1 MERFKKT
8 LQAKVASEEQ
18 GPPEQGP
25 LTERVQQLADI
36 YARQATDVD
45 PAILDSERALMDS
58 ATGPED
64 LLADSRAM
72 AQYEA
77 EYARYTAQQQE
88 KVRNGTDVTTRSPAA
103 QEVIRIVSNATL
115 PELQNTAEMPP
126 DDWARQ
132 LRAYNSLRGWSTLPA
147 LLLLSNRL
155 GERYNRK
162 RRLDEDTP
170 LLADVKNPL
179 LYAWYRM
186 TDGPDNVKDAY
197 RGEAAVLHTLYPFG
211 AVMLTACFVKMSL
224 IEDGGLLTTIANRWA
239 TTMAARTYDTVTNVQ
254 AQAAAADKVVRFA
267 TGYDNTTAFDVAAA
281 SANTPQAAVVAASLV
296 TKLFG
301 GPVVAGA
308 ASAAVAVWNNP
319 HETHE
324 TIENMYTGVALA
336 GDAMETTAWES
347 SLPALMPSGQSV
359 ASTALSDMAGMEVT
373 PEYLADVGQTG
384 LGLVATVLEVGLVYT
399 GRRLGLP
406 EVDRSSAWVE
416 LVEARATPVELTCLR
431 NAKPAEMY
439 LRGIG
444 LSGPGC
450 DTIQAQTA
458 TAVMAH
464 QDGANW
470 SDACDLA
477 TKCLMDNEYVLD
489 ALKTGSV
496 DVPRWRAVKASLAPK
511 VVTAIDAFVYMFT
524 QAVVLSVVP
533 SETQVVASQ
542 VPVFRA

>member
-1 MERFKKT
+1 MASLTIDKVETPPQKGGAETTAERI
-8 LQAKVASEEQ
+8 AAIEGVI
-18 GPPEQGP
+18 
-25 LTERVQQLADI
+25 TELERRQRHMV
-36 YARQATDVD
+36 YARTANRHSRQQAVNTTGHWEGPVGKRMREGVHGEANSLKRRRIGAPASMDDLDAGRAKAQDLSQQVSQNETRLVLARARLAQLQEELAGEGQDGGAVD
-45 PAILDSERALMDS
+45 EVAETSDEYSQAIV
-58 ATGPED
+58 
-64 LLADSRAM
+64 ADSRAM

-162 RRLDEDTP
+162 RHLDEDTP

-186 TDGPDNVKDAY
+186 TDGPDNVEDAY

-281 SANTPQAAVVAASLV
+281 SANTPQAAVVAASLA

-308 ASAAVAVWNNP
+308 ATAAVAVWNNP

-336 GDAMETTAWES
+336 GDAMETTAWEA

-359 ASTALSDMAGMEVT
+359 PSTALSDLAGMEVT

-431 NAKPAEMY
+431 NAKPAE
-439 LRGIG
+439 R
-444 LSGPGC
+444 
-450 DTIQAQTA
+450 
-458 TAVMAH
+458 
-464 QDGANW
+464 
-470 SDACDLA
+470 
-477 TKCLMDNEYVLD
+477 
-489 ALKTGSV
+489 
-496 DVPRWRAVKASLAPK
+496 
-511 VVTAIDAFVYMFT
+511 
-524 QAVVLSVVP
+524 
-533 SETQVVASQ
+533 
-542 VPVFRA
+542 

>member
-8 LQAKVASEEQ
+8 LQAKIASEEQ
-18 GPPEQGP
+18 APPEQGP

-36 YARQATDVD
+36 YTRQATDAD

-64 LLADSRAM
+64 LLADNRATR
-72 AQYEA
+72 QYEA
-77 EYARYTAQQQE
+77 QYARYTAQQQE

-115 PELQNTAEMPP
+115 PELQNTAQMPP

-132 LRAYNSLRGWSTLPA
+132 LRAYNTLRGWSTLPA

-162 RRLDEDTP
+162 RRLDPDTP

-186 TDGPDNVKDAY
+186 SDGPDNNEDAY

-224 IEDGGLLTTIANRWA
+224 IDDGGLLTTIANRWA
-239 TTMAARTYDTVTNVQ
+239 TTMVARTYDTVTNLQ
-254 AQAAAADKVVRFA
+254 AQAGAADKILRFA

-301 GPVVAGA
+301 GHPAAGVAA
-308 ASAAVAVWNNP
+308 TAAVAVWNNP

-324 TIENMYTGVALA
+324 TIENMYTGVAVA
-336 GDAMETTAWES
+336 GDAMETAPWEA

-359 ASTALSDMAGMEVT
+359 SSTALSDMAGMDVT
-373 PEYLADVGQTG
+373 PEYLADAGQTG
-384 LGLVATVLEVGLVYT
+384 LGLVAAVLEVALVYT
-399 GRRLGLP
+399 GRRLGVP

-450 DTIQAQTA
+450 DTIQAQAA

-464 QDGANW
+464 QDGASW
-470 SDACDLA
+470 SEACDLA
-477 TKCLMDNEYVLD
+477 TKCLMDNKYVLE
-489 ALKTGSV
+489 AVKTGSV
-496 DVPRWRAVKASLAPK
+496 DVPRWRAVKARLAPNI
-511 VVTAIDAFVYMFT
+511 VTAIDAFVYMVT

-533 SETQVVASQ
+533 SDTQVVSSQ
-542 VPVFRA
+542 VVPF

>member
-1 MERFKKT
+1 M
-8 LQAKVASEEQ
+8 
-18 GPPEQGP
+18 
-25 LTERVQQLADI
+25 
-36 YARQATDVD
+36 
-45 PAILDSERALMDS
+45 
-58 ATGPED
+58 
-64 LLADSRAM
+64 
-72 AQYEA
+72 
-77 EYARYTAQQQE
+77 
-88 KVRNGTDVTTRSPAA
+88 
-103 QEVIRIVSNATL
+103 
-115 PELQNTAEMPP
+115 
-126 DDWARQ
+126 
-132 LRAYNSLRGWSTLPA
+132 
-147 LLLLSNRL
+147 
-155 GERYNRK
+155 
-162 RRLDEDTP
+162 
-170 LLADVKNPL
+170 
-179 LYAWYRM
+179 
-186 TDGPDNVKDAY
+186 
-197 RGEAAVLHTLYPFG
+197 
-211 AVMLTACFVKMSL
+211 
-224 IEDGGLLTTIANRWA
+224 
-239 TTMAARTYDTVTNVQ
+239 Q

-281 SANTPQAAVVAASLV
+281 SANTPQAAVVAASLA

-470 SDACDLA
+470 SEACDLA

-533 SETQVVASQ
+533 SETQDFASQ